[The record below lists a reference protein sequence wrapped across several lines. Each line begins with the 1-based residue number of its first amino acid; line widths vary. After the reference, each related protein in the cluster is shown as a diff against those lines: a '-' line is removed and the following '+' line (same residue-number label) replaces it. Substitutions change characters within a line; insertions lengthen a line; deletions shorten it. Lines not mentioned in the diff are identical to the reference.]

1 MKKLPLPNPI
11 HRRIIIP
18 VQDPDDLTCRTTTQ
32 GDLWFKRKNT
42 PVSKIKQNN
51 GRIILACEEWQVHH
65 NNFNKKV
72 ADTRKGTLPLR

>member
-32 GDLWFKRKNT
+32 GDLWFKRKKH
-42 PVSKIKQNN
+42 S
-51 GRIILACEEWQVHH
+51 G
-65 NNFNKKV
+65 
-72 ADTRKGTLPLR
+72 

>member
-1 MKKLPLPNPI
+1 MIWPAEQQLKVTFGSREKS
-11 HRRIIIP
+11 
-18 VQDPDDLTCRTTTQ
+18 
-32 GDLWFKRKNT
+32 T

-51 GRIILACEEWQVHH
+51 GRIILACEEWQAHY